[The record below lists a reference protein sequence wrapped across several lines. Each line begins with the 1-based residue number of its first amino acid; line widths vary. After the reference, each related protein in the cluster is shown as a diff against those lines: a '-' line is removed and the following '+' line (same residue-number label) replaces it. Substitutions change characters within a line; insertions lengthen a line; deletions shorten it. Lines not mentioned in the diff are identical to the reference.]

1 MKKHR
6 EKILFIAG
14 IIALL
19 SVCGGCSNKEVLV
32 PVRDQSS
39 QKYGFIDQNAKIQI
53 SCEYEACYP
62 FKEEFAVV
70 CIGDKEGVID
80 RNGKIVIPIEYDSV
94 QSAQSMNGYFIV
106 YEDEKYGLL
115 SKEGEIIIPFEYE
128 DITICNDSYAWVKE
142 NGEML
147 LYDIERQEKKK
158 VLPDVKICAVTPVSK
173 DIYAYTTGDIIE
185 ELLWRPLP
193 WSKKWGMLDIDG
205 HILFEEKYDWI
216 VKFVENRAI
225 AYTGDENGDIKIAY
239 LLNEKGEVLK
249 EFPGM
254 RKSIYDDSSQGYACL
269 FGAQKGEG
277 VIDADGNWVLEPSQ
291 SKGTLVIQEEV
302 ICDIRYSERVY
313 YDLNGNELFETDMD
327 KTEYMDGYIVF
338 EDEEEGSGLMNLS
351 GEIVTRFP
359 DGLEVGF

>member
-1 MKKHR
+1 MRRMKKHR

-106 YEDEKYGLL
+106 YEDGKYGLL
-115 SKEGEIIIPFEYE
+115 SKEGEIIIPLEYE
-128 DITICNDSYAWVKE
+128 NITICNDSYAWVKE

-147 LYDIERQEKKK
+147 LYDIGRQEKKK
-158 VLPDVKICAVTPVSK
+158 LFPDIKIQAIIPVSEK
-173 DIYAYTTGDIIE
+173 VYAYTTG
-185 ELLWRPLP
+185 ELIWQPKLW
-193 WSKKWGMLDIDG
+193 SEKWGMLDIDG
-205 HILFEEKYDWI
+205 HILFEEKYDEM

-225 AYTGDENGDIKIAY
+225 AYTADENEDVGTTY

-254 RKSIYDDSSQGYACL
+254 MRTYDSLSQGYVCL
-269 FGAQKGEG
+269 VDPWKGYG
-277 VIDADGNWVLEPSQ
+277 VIDADGNWVLEYFQ
-291 SKGTLVIQEEV
+291 SKGMLAIQGEV